1 MFFIWIVLFGL
12 TNVLCEDFYSFTVKD
27 SEGNDVQLE
36 QYRGKVNSSFR
47 LKNKYFFD
55 FILGFIGC
63 ECRFF
68 SQGELLI
75 KNKICFF
82 HENR

>member
-36 QYRGKVNSSFR
+36 QYRGKVNSVCIERKTQNFIFR
-47 LKNKYFFD
+47 FHW
-55 FILGFIGC
+55 
-63 ECRFF
+63 
-68 SQGELLI
+68 LLM
-75 KNKICFF
+75 
-82 HENR
+82 